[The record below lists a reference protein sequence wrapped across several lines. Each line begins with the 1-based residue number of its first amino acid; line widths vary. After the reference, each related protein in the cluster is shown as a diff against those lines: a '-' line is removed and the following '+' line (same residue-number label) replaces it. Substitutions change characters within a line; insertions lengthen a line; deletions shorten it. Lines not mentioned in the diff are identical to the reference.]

1 MNAKTRVAALMFSL
15 AVAAALGG
23 HAAST
28 EYDLPVLPPESRVMA
43 DPSTGT
49 ELLFLTTDAATDQAL
64 YYEQRSWL
72 ADGSMILFMSSR
84 KEGGLMG
91 YLTKSGHLV
100 RIVTPSGGLGGAT
113 AARKGARLYACRGRD
128 VVELSLRVRGVQGSA
143 TPIVSARERL
153 LATLPDDARPVT
165 ALTEN
170 ADGSLVALGVG
181 RDRGRAVESV
191 TTVVTVSTRTGKV
204 NEIARMP
211 ARDFAG
217 HVMFSRDDPRL
228 VYYLRAG
235 SFRTVLDARSGK
247 VVFEHRRQ
255 EGEYATH
262 HCWWKGPLITFC
274 GGFHLP
280 PTEDGDVKTV
290 DVRTGE
296 VRIVGRG
303 NWWPRAAPSELA
315 ACNWW
320 HSAGDEQGRWIAADN
335 WHGDIGLFHAVTTRT
350 YVLTRGHRTYGGGVH
365 PEVGW
370 DRAGRQ
376 VVFSSHKLGSV
387 DVCVATIPQEWQ
399 DGWESEVSRPE
410 R

>member
-1 MNAKTRVAALMFSL
+1 MIKMAAL
-15 AVAAALGG
+15 ALVIAPTATMGG
-23 HAAST
+23 HTGSR
-28 EYDLPVLPPESRVMA
+28 EYGLPVLPPERRSVTDSA
-43 DPSTGT
+43 TGA
-49 ELLFLTTDAATDQAL
+49 ELLFLTTDPATDQAL

-100 RIVTPSGGLGGAT
+100 RITTPTGGLGGAT
-113 AARKGARLYACRGRD
+113 AAARGTKLYACRGKEI
-128 VVELSLRVRGVQGSA
+128 VELSLRLRDGVGSRMPA
-143 TPIVSARERL
+143 VTARERV
-153 LATLPDDARPVT
+153 LATLPEDVGGPVT
-165 ALTEN
+165 ALSES
-170 ADGSLVALGVG
+170 ADGAMVALGVG
-181 RDRGRAVESV
+181 RDRGRSPESSAAVI
-191 TTVVTVSTRTGKV
+191 TVSTRTGKM

-211 ARDFAG
+211 AREFSG
-217 HVMFSRDDPRL
+217 HVMFSRDDPSM

-280 PTEDGDVKTV
+280 PTEDGDVKTLNI
-290 DVRTGE
+290 RTGE

-303 NWWPRAAPSELA
+303 NWWPRAVPRELA

-335 WHGDIGLFHAVTTRT
+335 WHGDIGLFHSVTTRT
-350 YVLTRGHRTYGGGVH
+350 RILTQGHRTYGSGVH

-370 DRAGRQ
+370 DRVGRQ
-376 VVFSSHKLGSV
+376 VVFSSHKLGNV
-387 DVCVATIPQEWQ
+387 DVCVATVPRAWQ